1 MPEKLGS
8 FSQCKGWLLRRESN
22 FSQTVQRRPCG
33 KRDKSDDSEEEESVT
48 KSFLCGEKEARR

>member
-22 FSQTVQRRPCG
+22 FSQTVQRRPSG
-33 KRDKSDDSEEEESVT
+33 KRDTFDDREEEEGATKTSV
-48 KSFLCGEKEARR
+48 CGVKEARR

>member
-22 FSQTVQRRPCG
+22 FSQTVQRRPSG
-33 KRDKSDDSEEEESVT
+33 KRDKSDDREEEESVT
-48 KSFLCGEKEARR
+48 KTSLCGDKEARR